1 LHDRHPTHRLGYE
14 TGEVGKV
21 QQIAFFFFFLE
32 IILIIFGARCHHT
45 MLSKIGTER
54 NSPLAK
60 RAFGTVAL
68 ELDEA
73 VLVHGIVVL
82 HKLFTSRPSR
92 YCYT

>member
-1 LHDRHPTHRLGYE
+1 
-14 TGEVGKV
+14 
-21 QQIAFFFFFLE
+21 
-32 IILIIFGARCHHT
+32 